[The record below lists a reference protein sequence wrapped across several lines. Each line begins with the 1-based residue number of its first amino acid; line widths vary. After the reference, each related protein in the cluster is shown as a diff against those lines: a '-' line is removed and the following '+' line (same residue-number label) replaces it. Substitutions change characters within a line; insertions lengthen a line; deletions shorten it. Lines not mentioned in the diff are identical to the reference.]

1 MVEIIKQ
8 LCDKRK
14 TTIKALEEAV
24 NLGNGTIRRWDKS
37 SPSVD
42 KLLRVAQYFGV
53 SLDYLVGDEAPT
65 APINE
70 TETRLLSAWRQADE
84 KARKHVAVELEDYGF
99 SYTARE
105 KEAV

>member
-53 SLDYLVGDEAPT
+53 SLDYLVGGEAPT

-70 TETRLLSAWRQADE
+70 TETSLLSAWRQADE
-84 KARKHVAVELEDYGF
+84 KARKHVAIELEDYGF
-99 SYTARE
+99 LYVVMG